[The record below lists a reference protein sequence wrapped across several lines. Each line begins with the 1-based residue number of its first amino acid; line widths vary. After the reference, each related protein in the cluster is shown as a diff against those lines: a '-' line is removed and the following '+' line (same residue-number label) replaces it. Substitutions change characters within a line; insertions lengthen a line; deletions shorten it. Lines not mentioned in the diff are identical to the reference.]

1 MKPFFY
7 LFLFVFFISISAAL
21 IATIVGFLSFST
33 SAHFFIPG
41 HSLVGSLIS
50 LSALFTVAIP
60 LLGLF
65 YMLIKRAR
73 PYRLNPGFRRN
84 IRFAWL
90 AALFVTIFGVADT
103 VRDFRYGDNFTT
115 SEAYNLEGEAIMIDI
130 VNPSNYYNPLFS
142 LDDIKF
148 SGSKLYADDLY
159 IYLDRSEDDQI
170 HIIKSVQSRGNDSH
184 EAILNAKA
192 VDHDVIINEGVIKI
206 PSRFTLTRGEKYR
219 GQHIEYR
226 IEVPEGK
233 KINFDERAQRYIVS
247 TNFDEEYERPR
258 SLKKYDWTMGE
269 NGLIAKSW
277 LADTKYRKN
286 IPLKNVSTFN
296 IKGDFEV
303 DIMKGNKNELALV
316 GRQEIVDNI
325 ITVIQDNVIS
335 IVDEDN
341 SMEYPVKLYIQVP
354 ELLSIN
360 SSSDR
365 KLRLEGFDQSDMEI
379 FLTGSGDVNAYLDVE
394 NLVITSEG
402 KPSIN
407 LTGIGKELSL
417 DMDYY
422 TEFNG
427 ENFPVELLELKEKLG
442 KARVKVKEKIKSIK
456 ELSRQM
462 KIYGNPTIVIGEQME
477 AEEIEGNSQDTS
489 VEKEIKKEIKNES
502 ESEVKEK
509 DGVIKNDEEKSG
521 K

>member
-21 IATIVGFLSFST
+21 IATIVGFVSFST
-33 SAHFFIPG
+33 TAHFFIPG

-50 LSALFTVAIP
+50 LSALFTLAIP

-65 YMLIKRAR
+65 YLLIKRAR
-73 PYRLNPGFRRN
+73 PYRLNPGFKRN
-84 IRFAWL
+84 VRFAWI
-90 AALFVTIFGVADT
+90 AALFVTIFGIADT
-103 VRDFRYGDNFTT
+103 VRDFRYGDKFTT
-115 SEAYNLEGEAIMIDI
+115 SEAYNAEGESIMIDI
-130 VNPSNYYNPLFS
+130 VNPSNYYNTLFS
-142 LDDIKF
+142 LDEIKL
-148 SGSKLYADDLY
+148 SGSKLFAEDVL
-159 IYLDRSEDDQI
+159 IYLDRSEDDQV
-170 HIIKSVQSRGNDSH
+170 HIVKSVRSRGNDSH

-192 VDHDVIINEGVIKI
+192 VDHEVTVSEGVIKI
-206 PSRFTLTRGEKYR
+206 PSKFTLTRGDKYR
-219 GQHIEYR
+219 GQHLEYR

-233 KINFDERAQRYIVS
+233 KVNFDERAQRYIVS

-277 LADTKYRKN
+277 LEETKYRKN
-286 IPLKNVSTFN
+286 IPLKKVSTFN

-303 DIMKGNKNELALV
+303 NIMKGNKNELALV

-325 ITVIQDNVIS
+325 ITVIQDNIIS

-341 SMEYPVKLYIQVP
+341 SMEYPIKLYIQVP

-365 KLRLEGFDQSDMEI
+365 KHRLEGFDQSDMEI

-394 NLVITSEG
+394 NLAITSEG

-417 DMDYY
+417 DMNYY

-442 KARVKVKEKIKSIK
+442 KARVKVKEKIRSLK
-456 ELSRQM
+456 EISRRM
-462 KIYGNPTIVIGEQME
+462 KIYGDPKIIIG
-477 AEEIEGNSQDTS
+477 EEIEAEQN
-489 VEKEIKKEIKNES
+489 EIKNQEVPSVQEDKKNVDNKSGS
-502 ESEVKEK
+502 EGKSEE
-509 DGVIKNDEEKSG
+509 GVPKNDTGSNG
-521 K
+521 N